1 MTELSTTTGDM
12 KSEAK
17 SLSVWRY
24 MIYVSLSIVLII
36 AVSNFV
42 FNLVTERSRFI
53 ETEKVANETYKKY
66 SQRLDTISEMYA
78 KEIEATKEKS

>member
-1 MTELSTTTGDM
+1 M
-12 KSEAK
+12 KSEGK

-36 AVSNFV
+36 GVSNFV
-42 FNLVTERSRFI
+42 FNLVTERSGFI

>member
-1 MTELSTTTGDM
+1 ME
-12 KSEAK
+12 SEAT
-17 SLSVWRY
+17 SLRVWRY

-36 AVSNFV
+36 GVSNFV
-42 FNLVTERSRFI
+42 FNLVIERSEFT